1 MHAPVTIWH
10 YELKQT
16 NPNPLFLP
24 LYIPFILSLS
34 SHPNTSLF
42 LSLHSIQPFTFS
54 LFFIL
59 NYFSMEESK
68 KRVRDESSYSP
79 ESQTQLVDSPES
91 ESQRVDSPESKIRRV
106 DSSESQL
113 DSVLD
118 SEVRLQD
125 DIFNILDDADN
136 VPERDSVQGLDSVIK
151 SFEDEINAPG
161 SDSGSGDP
169 TQEPDS
175 GELQSNL
182 GYLLEASDD
191 ELGLPPT
198 VVDGEETGRVGPEMT
213 ELARLMGFED
223 DIPSYDAF
231 GFGSGFTAENDGG
244 AGGFVTVDGLF
255 DYSDPAAD
263 VLWRSESLQAM

>member
-1 MHAPVTIWH
+1 
-10 YELKQT
+10 
-16 NPNPLFLP
+16 
-24 LYIPFILSLS
+24 
-34 SHPNTSLF
+34 
-42 LSLHSIQPFTFS
+42 
-54 LFFIL
+54 
-59 NYFSMEESK
+59 MEESK

-231 GFGSGFTAENDGG
+231 GFGSGFAAESDGG